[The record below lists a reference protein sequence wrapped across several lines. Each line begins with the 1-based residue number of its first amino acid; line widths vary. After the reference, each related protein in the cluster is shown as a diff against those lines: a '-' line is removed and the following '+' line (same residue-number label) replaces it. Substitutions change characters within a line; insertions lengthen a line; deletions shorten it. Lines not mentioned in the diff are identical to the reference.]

1 MQDDLGLTGGVDNG
15 PLFAPK
21 MRRVKPKSTTLPGI
35 IRRENERRASLMSGW
50 RRRREQYDKL
60 PWWNEFRSE
69 VAKMY
74 KEARR
79 LTKETGVV
87 HSVDHIVPLK
97 GTLVCGLHVYWNMQV
112 IELGPN
118 IAKSNHTWP
127 DMPYEQLTMLESG

>member
-1 MQDDLGLTGGVDNG
+1 
-15 PLFAPK
+15 
-21 MRRVKPKSTTLPGI
+21 
-35 IRRENERRASLMSGW
+35 MSGW
-50 RRRREQYDKL
+50 QRRRDQYDKL

-69 VAKMY
+69 IAKVY

-97 GTLVCGLHVYWNMQV
+97 GQLVCGLHVYWNMQV
-112 IELGPN
+112 IELGSN

-127 DMPYEQLTMLESG
+127 DMPYEQGALEIE